1 MARVV
6 MLTTVLAASG
16 TGVALA
22 ADTTSDHSG
31 ALSGKNVNVGSG
43 HQPCHCAPHRR
54 QSSSSGQPD
63 TGGTI
68 GGSTPRSYAPSGI
81 HHHSDKTPCH
91 SSSHGSPGSGQPVSL
106 RSAHTPSGAHHGHK
120 PCRSASHGSPR
131 SGQPVSISIAHTPSG
146 AHHRHKPCHG
156 ASHGNA
162 RPVGI
167 GYTPRNSS
175 HNSRMPCHCGHG
187 SAGPAGLGRTP
198 GRSARRGHA
207 PSGTVYHPN
216 TSVSTNRSPQL
227 QQRSGAPTETQLP
240 STRTSSELPTT
251 GANIGALV
259 ALAGIALV
267 LGTGTLS
274 VTRRRP
280 RRMFTRARRVK
291 STLP

>member
-43 HQPCHCAPHRR
+43 HQPCHCAPHRG

-91 SSSHGSPGSGQPVSL
+91 SSSHGSPG
-106 RSAHTPSGAHHGHK
+106 
-120 PCRSASHGSPR
+120 